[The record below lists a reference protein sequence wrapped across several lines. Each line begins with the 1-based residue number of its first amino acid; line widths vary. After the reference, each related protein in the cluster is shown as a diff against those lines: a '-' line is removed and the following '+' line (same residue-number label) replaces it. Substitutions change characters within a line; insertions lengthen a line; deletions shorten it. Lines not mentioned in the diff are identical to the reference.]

1 MQWWIGQVTDPEKGK
16 WGDALEITKLG
27 DEDNKD
33 IYSHRCRVRIVGYH
47 GCEDDLPDEDLP
59 LAHVLLPPNTTT
71 TGGCGETM
79 QYQGGEVVVGFFFDG
94 ADGQQPVIF
103 GTLFRQSFIKD
114 ELTSAEYNAKK
125 QTCFKPWTP
134 PKVNSNLGKNQVSV
148 NSPVEKG
155 FDDGN
160 GTVANNL
167 FNSETETKI
176 DNATA
181 CQDNEITK
189 IRNTLKEFTQK
200 IETLQ
205 SLNSANTFV
214 NPIYGGIVDIQSE
227 LKLTS
232 NKLQNSMT
240 KLVRRGRSWVIQ
252 DTLDKMS
259 KTLKD
264 KVPKPNQAPA
274 AEAVNALTNTMFCNF
289 EKIQDGL
296 LDYLFKSL
304 ENMIGQ
310 VLDVP
315 LCGIENFLSD
325 MFGQIN
331 SILDTSLGSMFDQL
345 NAIQGGGIGLP
356 SKTFSKALKFA
367 NIVDSLLECDAQ
379 NCPPNTTYSTKGGL
393 SFAGDDD
400 LSNVI
405 GKMGISSLLDP
416 LLDTID
422 GAIPASPSRP
432 DCSTNVL
439 KCGPP
444 RVDFLGGLP
453 LGGQGATGS
462 PIVNV
467 LGQVIGVSLE
477 LPGFGYT
484 EPPLVSFFD
493 SCENGFGAAG
503 YPIMGDVTDP
513 NGNPSTGVIAVV
525 MTSPGQEYLPNTTET
540 DIDGNVKEIIPD
552 PNANYD
558 GEVSYVTSLSDVIV
572 QNTGFGYSDG
582 DTVTIGGGSVGV
594 GLGDDAVQSPG
605 QAEVELNIQDGLI
618 VGANV
623 VNGGFGFTSLPDVT
637 INSDTGAL
645 AKLTPVLKFTKID
658 DASQL
663 AQVSQDAVVTVIS
676 CIEK

>member
-1 MQWWIGQVTDPEKGK
+1 
-16 WGDALEITKLG
+16 
-27 DEDNKD
+27 
-33 IYSHRCRVRIVGYH
+33 
-47 GCEDDLPDEDLP
+47 
-59 LAHVLLPPNTTT
+59 
-71 TGGCGETM
+71 
-79 QYQGGEVVVGFFFDG
+79 
-94 ADGQQPVIF
+94 
-103 GTLFRQSFIKD
+103 
-114 ELTSAEYNAKK
+114 
-125 QTCFKPWTP
+125 
-134 PKVNSNLGKNQVSV
+134 
-148 NSPVEKG
+148 
-155 FDDGN
+155 
-160 GTVANNL
+160 
-167 FNSETETKI
+167 
-176 DNATA
+176 
-181 CQDNEITK
+181 
-189 IRNTLKEFTQK
+189 
-200 IETLQ
+200 
-205 SLNSANTFV
+205 
-214 NPIYGGIVDIQSE
+214 
-227 LKLTS
+227 
-232 NKLQNSMT
+232 
-240 KLVRRGRSWVIQ
+240 
-252 DTLDKMS
+252 MS

-264 KVPKPNQAPA
+264 KVSKPNQAPA

-422 GAIPASPSRP
+422 GAIPATPSRP

-540 DIDGNVKEIIPD
+540 DIDGNVKEILPD

-558 GEVSYVTSLSDVIV
+558 GEVSYVTSLADVIV

-645 AKLTPVLKFTKID
+645 AKLTPVLKFTRID

-663 AQVSQDAVVTVIS
+663 AKVYQDAVVTVIS